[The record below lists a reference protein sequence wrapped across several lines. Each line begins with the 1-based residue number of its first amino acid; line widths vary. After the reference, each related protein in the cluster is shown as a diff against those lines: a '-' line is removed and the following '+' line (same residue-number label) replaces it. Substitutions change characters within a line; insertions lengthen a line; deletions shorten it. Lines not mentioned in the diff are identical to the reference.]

1 MLSTEDSM
9 LCIDRFRSIDHH
21 DDDEEPI
28 GKAKECSGGGHTL
41 KEGEKDEIKKKHNHH
56 HHHLHQHQNNYIV
69 DEDGAKIETLMADV
83 EISLTDDEVR
93 EKAAFDDFVQK
104 IDRETPKTDVI
115 RRRHEKKTE
124 RRARK
129 EKKKAARQQIISRPL
144 KTSPPS
150 QSKRF
155 PTLLVLD
162 LDGTLVH
169 SEFQRRT
176 YQQHDFSLFNEEIF
190 VFKRP
195 YLDYFVSTILEWFDV
210 AVWTASG
217 CEYAAEIVR
226 HVFPDPSKISFLFSS
241 ERCTNKYCPATGER
255 IVIKDM
261 KKVKRKGYD
270 LKQVLIVDDTPST
283 WQRNYGNAI
292 HIESYW
298 GSRIDDHL
306 LHLLTYLEYLGHQTD
321 VRSVDKRRW
330 RNQVLGSMI
339 PAGTAASAHPA
350 GADDSDSD

>member
-1 MLSTEDSM
+1 MSTEDSM
-9 LCIDRFRSIDHH
+9 LCIDRFRAIDQHE
-21 DDDEEPI
+21 EEPI
-28 GKAKECSGGGHTL
+28 GKAKECNSHHL
-41 KEGEKDEIKKKHNHH
+41 EGEKDEIKKKHHH
-56 HHHLHQHQNNYIV
+56 HHNSGYIV

-83 EISLTDDEVR
+83 EISLTDDDVR

-104 IDRETPKTDVI
+104 IDREIPKTDI
-115 RRRHEKKTE
+115 IQRRHEKKTE
-124 RRARK
+124 RKARK
-129 EKKKAARQQIISRPL
+129 EKKKAARQQVISRAI
-144 KTSPPS
+144 SPPS
-150 QSKRF
+150 PAKRF
-155 PTLLVLD
+155 PVLLVLD

-190 VFKRP
+190 VYKRP

-261 KKVKRKGYD
+261 KKVKRRGYD

-306 LHLLTYLEYLGHQTD
+306 LHLLTYLEYLGHQGD
-321 VRSVDKRRW
+321 VRRVDKRRW

-339 PAGTAASAHPA
+339 PATPAVQPSAAE
-350 GADDSDSD
+350 DSDSD

>member
-9 LCIDRFRSIDHH
+9 LCIERFERAVEHAE
-21 DDDEEPI
+21 EEPI
-28 GKAKECSGGGHTL
+28 GKAKECSGQHHL
-41 KEGEKDEIKKKHNHH
+41 EGEKDENKKKHHH
-56 HHHLHQHQNNYIV
+56 HNGLDFIV

-104 IDRETPKTDVI
+104 VDRETPKTDI
-115 RRRHEKKTE
+115 IKRRHEKKTE
-124 RRARK
+124 RKARK
-129 EKKKAARQQIISRPL
+129 EKKKVAKQMIISRALQTPS
-144 KTSPPS
+144 SPA
-150 QSKRF
+150 KRF
-155 PTLLVLD
+155 KTLLVLD

-190 VFKRP
+190 VYKRP

-261 KKVKRKGYD
+261 KKVKRRGYD

-306 LHLLTYLEYLGHQTD
+306 LHLLTYLEYLGHQGD
-321 VRSVDKRRW
+321 VRRVDKRRW

-339 PAGTAASAHPA
+339 PASSTTHPTQPAAE
-350 GADDSDSD
+350 DSDSD

>member
-9 LCIDRFRSIDHH
+9 LCIDRFRSIDQH

-28 GKAKECSGGGHTL
+28 GKAKECSGGHTL
-41 KEGEKDEIKKKHNHH
+41 EGEKDEIKKKHHH
-56 HHHLHQHQNNYIV
+56 LQHLHQNHKDYIV

-83 EISLTDDEVR
+83 EISLTDDHDAVR

-104 IDRETPKTDVI
+104 IDRETPKTDI
-115 RRRHEKKTE
+115 IKRRHEKKTE

-129 EKKKAARQQIISRPL
+129 EKKKVKVAAHQQIISRPL
-144 KTSPPS
+144 KTPPS

-190 VFKRP
+190 VYKRP

-217 CEYAAEIVR
+217 TTFNPPPSIVLLR
-226 HVFPDPSKISFLFSS
+226 SLRVEQLIGACMNASLLTTAQSFLLLPHVQVVSMLQRSCGMCSPIPRRFPSS
-241 ERCTNKYCPATGER
+241 SRARDVQTNTALPPAR
-255 IVIKDM
+255 Y
-261 KKVKRKGYD
+261 R
-270 LKQVLIVDDTPST
+270 LQNLCVLSACSCFLSLSPLHD
-283 WQRNYGNAI
+283 
-292 HIESYW
+292 E
-298 GSRIDDHL
+298 L
-306 LHLLTYLEYLGHQTD
+306 LE
-321 VRSVDKRRW
+321 VASVMMDEM
-330 RNQVLGSMI
+330 LI
-339 PAGTAASAHPA
+339 FAATFCSA
-350 GADDSDSD
+350 S

>member
-9 LCIDRFRSIDHH
+9 LCIDRFRSIDQHH

-28 GKAKECSGGGHTL
+28 GKAKECSGGHGTL
-41 KEGEKDEIKKKHNHH
+41 EGEKDEIKKKHH
-56 HHHLHQHQNNYIV
+56 HHHLQHLHQNHNDYIV

-83 EISLTDDEVR
+83 EISLTDDDAVR

-104 IDRETPKTDVI
+104 IDRETPKTDI
-115 RRRHEKKTE
+115 IKRRHEKKTE

-129 EKKKAARQQIISRPL
+129 EKKKVAAHQQIISRSL
-144 KTSPPS
+144 KTPPS

-190 VFKRP
+190 VYKRP

-241 ERCTNKYCPATGER
+241 ERCTNKHCPATG
-255 IVIKDM
+255 
-261 KKVKRKGYD
+261 
-270 LKQVLIVDDTPST
+270 
-283 WQRNYGNAI
+283 
-292 HIESYW
+292 
-298 GSRIDDHL
+298 
-306 LHLLTYLEYLGHQTD
+306 
-321 VRSVDKRRW
+321 SV
-330 RNQVLGSMI
+330 S
-339 PAGTAASAHPA
+339 
-350 GADDSDSD
+350 

>member
-9 LCIDRFRSIDHH
+9 LCIDRFRAIDHH
-21 DDDEEPI
+21 EDEEPI
-28 GKAKECSGGGHTL
+28 GKAKECNGGHPHH
-41 KEGEKDEIKKKHNHH
+41 EGEKDEMKKHH
-56 HHHLHQHQNNYIV
+56 HHHNSGYII

-104 IDRETPKTDVI
+104 INRETPKTDVI
-115 RRRHEKKTE
+115 KRRHEKKTE
-124 RRARK
+124 RKARK
-129 EKKKAARQQIISRPL
+129 EKKKAAQQEVSISRAL
-144 KTSPPS
+144 QSPSSP
-150 QSKRF
+150 SKRF
-155 PTLLVLD
+155 PVLLVLD

-190 VFKRP
+190 VYKRP

-261 KKVKRKGYD
+261 KKVKRRGYD

-306 LHLLTYLEYLGHQTD
+306 LHLLTYLEYLGHQDD
-321 VRSVDKRRW
+321 VRRVDKRRW

-339 PAGTAASAHPA
+339 PATAAHPTQQTA
-350 GADDSDSD
+350 EDSDSD